1 MSATFDD
8 RWLGLWVCD
17 DGRAVEIRRS
27 ADALAL
33 SVTDARGASLAELV
47 GTVVA
52 PDPARA
58 RDPHSLPNVRMATV
72 RAEVGEGI
80 FAQTW
85 KLYLAA
91 LDTAPDARF
100 RYRPARADDDLA
112 RVQLLPECDAS
123 LLEIVSDDPWTN
135 KDYGTI
141 PWALPYLPFTHASAR
156 ATPHPLVAPP
166 SSYWKVTVS
175 DTAPGDLTGRA
186 VDAATA
192 RSWCELCCGCCGSN
206 RVEITEALDDSGT
219 GWRQLFA
226 VVRCERCGR
235 ATIWH
240 YDD

>member
-1 MSATFDD
+1 MNTAFDD

-80 FAQTW
+80 TAQTW

-112 RVQLLPECDAS
+112 SVQLLPECGAS

-135 KDYGTI
+135 EDYGTI
-141 PWALPYLPFTHASAR
+141 PWALPYLPFTHVNAR
-156 ATPHPLVAPP
+156 TTPHPLVAPP
-166 SSYWKVTVS
+166 SSYWKVTVT
-175 DTAPGDLTGRA
+175 DAAPGELPGRA
-186 VDAATA
+186 VEVATA
-192 RSWCELCCGCCGSN
+192 RAWCELRCGRCGSID
-206 RVEITEALDDSGT
+206 VEINEARDDSGT

-226 VVRCERCGR
+226 SVRCARCGR
-235 ATIWH
+235 STTWH